1 MSRATQATID
11 LSALRHNLQRVKQLA
26 PDSKTIAVI
35 KADGYG
41 HGLVRVAK
49 ALEDADCFGVAS
61 LDEALQLRSKNIR
74 KTVVLL
80 EGVFEASEFS
90 KAGLQNAEVVIHH
103 ISQLEMLEEYARTA
117 SNAASRISVWL
128 KVDTGMHRLGFPP
141 DIVNIAWQ
149 RLQAIPLVK
158 EVYLMTH
165 LANADD
171 TKDMVSKMQVQLF
184 DKATQGLQA
193 PKSIANSGGIIGWPE
208 SHGDFV
214 RPGIMLY
221 GVTPFNKGTGLDHD
235 LKPVMTLTSALIAVN
250 FHKKDTP
257 IGYGGTYT
265 CTKDMSVGVVA
276 VGYGDG
282 YPRHAKSGT
291 PVLVN
296 GKKAQLVG
304 RVSMDMIC
312 VDLSEQPDAKVGD
325 PVTLWGEGLP
335 IEEVAR
341 SADTIGYELLCH
353 VTQRVKFTE
362 KH

>member
-11 LSALRHNLQRVKQLA
+11 LNALRHNLQRVKQLA
-26 PDSKTIAVI
+26 PNSKIIAVI

-41 HGLVRVAK
+41 HGLQRVAK
-49 ALEDADCFGVAS
+49 ALDEADYFGVAS

-74 KTVVLL
+74 KTVMLL

-103 ISQLEMLEEYARTA
+103 ISQLDMLEEYARTA

-128 KVDTGMHRLGFPP
+128 KIDTGMHRLGFPP
-141 DIVNIAWQ
+141 DIVQIAWQ

-158 EVYLMTH
+158 EVYLMSH
-165 LANADD
+165 FANADD
-171 TKDMVSKMQVQLF
+171 QSDKTSEQQLQAF
-184 DKATQGLQA
+184 DAATQGLQA
-193 PKSIANSGGIIGWPE
+193 PKSIANSGGIIGWPD
-208 SHGDFV
+208 SHYDFV

-235 LKPVMTLTSALIAVN
+235 LKPVMTLSSELIAVN
-250 FHKKDTP
+250 FHKKGMP
-257 IGYGGTYT
+257 IGYGGTFV
-265 CTKDMSVGVVA
+265 CPQDMLVGVVA
-276 VGYGDG
+276 IGYGDG

-296 GKKAQLVG
+296 GKRTQLIG

-312 VDLSEQPDAKVGD
+312 VDLSDQPDAGVGD
-325 PVTLWGEGLP
+325 PVVLWGEGLP

-341 SADTIGYELLCH
+341 SAETIGYELLCH
-353 VTQRVKFTE
+353 VTQRVKFVE
-362 KH
+362 KS

>member
-1 MSRATQATID
+1 MSRATQALID

-26 PDSKTIAVI
+26 PKSKIIAVI

-41 HGLVRVAK
+41 HGLLRVAK
-49 ALEDADCFGVAS
+49 ALDAADCFGVAS

-80 EGVFEASEFS
+80 EGVFETSEFS

-103 ISQLEMLEEYARTA
+103 ISQLDMLEEYARTA
-117 SNAASRISVWL
+117 SSAASRISVWL
-128 KVDTGMHRLGFPP
+128 KIDTGMHRLGFPP
-141 DIVNIAWQ
+141 DIVQIAWQ

-171 TKDMVSKMQVQLF
+171 TSDKTTEQQLKDF
-184 DKATQGLQA
+184 DTATQGFQA
-193 PKSIANSGGIIGWPE
+193 PKSIANSGGIIGWPA
-208 SHGDFV
+208 SHADYV

-221 GVTPFNKGTGLDHD
+221 GVTPFNEGTGLDYD
-235 LKPVMTLTSALIAVN
+235 LKPVMTLSSELIAVN
-250 FHKKDTP
+250 YFRKGSK
-257 IGYGGTYT
+257 IGYGGTFT
-265 CTKDMSVGVVA
+265 CPEDMPVGVVA
-276 VGYGDG
+276 IGYGDG

-296 GKKAQLVG
+296 GLRTQLIG

-312 VDLSEQPDAKVGD
+312 VDLREQPDAKVGD
-325 PVTLWGEGLP
+325 PVVLWGDGLP
-335 IEEVAR
+335 VEEVAR
-341 SADTIGYELLCH
+341 GADTIGYELLCH
-353 VTQRVKFTE
+353 VTQRVKFVE
-362 KH
+362 KN

>member
-1 MSRATQATID
+1 MSRATQASID

-26 PDSKTIAVI
+26 PNSKIIAVI

-49 ALEDADCFGVAS
+49 ALDAADSFGVAS
-61 LDEALQLRSKNIR
+61 LDEALQLRSNNIR

-103 ISQLEMLEEYARTA
+103 ISQLDMLEQYARTA

-149 RLQAIPLVK
+149 RLQSIPLVK
-158 EVYLMTH
+158 EIYLMTH

-171 TKDMVSKMQVQLF
+171 TSDKTTEKQLQDF
-184 DKATQGLQA
+184 DAATQGLQA
-193 PKSIANSGGIIGWPE
+193 PKSIANSGGVLGWPA
-208 SHGDFV
+208 SHAEYV

-235 LKPVMTLTSALIAVN
+235 LKPVMTLSSELIAVN
-250 FHKKDTP
+250 FYKKGLP
-257 IGYGGTYT
+257 IGYGGTYI
-265 CTKDMSVGVVA
+265 CPEDMLVGVVA
-276 VGYGDG
+276 IGYGDG

-296 GKKAQLVG
+296 GKRTKLIG

-312 VDLSEQPDAKVGD
+312 VDLSEQPDANVGD
-325 PVTLWGEGLP
+325 PVILWGEGLP

-362 KH
+362 KS

>member
-1 MSRATQATID
+1 MSRATQATIN
-11 LSALRHNLQRVKQLA
+11 LKALRHNLGRVKQLA
-26 PDSKTIAVI
+26 PNSQTIAII

-41 HGLVRVAK
+41 HGIVRVAK
-49 ALEDADCFGVAS
+49 ALDEADKFGVAS
-61 LDEALQLRSKNIR
+61 LDEALALRNKSIR
-74 KTVVLL
+74 KTIVLL

-128 KVDTGMHRLGFPP
+128 KIDTGMHRLGSPP
-141 DIVNIAWQ
+141 DIVQTIWQ

-158 EVYLMTH
+158 DVYLMTH

-171 TKDMVSKMQVQLF
+171 QKDMVTKMQLQLF
-184 DKATQGLQA
+184 NQTTQSLQA
-193 PKSIANSGGIIGWPE
+193 EKSIANSAGIMGWPDT
-208 SHGDFV
+208 HADVV

-221 GVTPFNKGTGLDHD
+221 GVTPFNEGTGLDHQ
-235 LKPVMTLTSALIAVN
+235 LEPVMTLSSELIAVN
-250 FHKKDTP
+250 YHKKDSP
-257 IGYGGTYT
+257 IGYVGVFV
-265 CTKDMSVGVVA
+265 CPEDMRVGVVA
-276 VGYGDG
+276 IGYGDG
-282 YPRHAKSGT
+282 YPRHAKNGT

-296 GKKAQLVG
+296 GKRAKLIG

-312 VDLSEQPDAKVGD
+312 VDLRQHPDAKVGD
-325 PVTLWGEGLP
+325 PVVLWGDGLP

-353 VTQRVKFTE
+353 VTQRVKFVD
-362 KH
+362 KN

>member
-1 MSRATQATID
+1 MSRATQATIN
-11 LSALRHNLQRVKQLA
+11 LKALRHNLGRVKQLA
-26 PDSKTIAVI
+26 PNSQIIAVI

-41 HGLVRVAK
+41 HGIVRVAK
-49 ALEDADCFGVAS
+49 ALDEADKFGVAS
-61 LDEALQLRSKNIR
+61 LDEALALRNKSIR
-74 KTVVLL
+74 KTIVLL

-90 KAGLQNAEVVIHH
+90 KAGLQNVEVVIHH

-141 DIVNIAWQ
+141 DIVQIVWQ

-158 EVYLMTH
+158 DVFLMTH

-171 TKDMVSKMQVQLF
+171 QKDMVTKMQVQLF
-184 DKATQGLQA
+184 NHTTQGLQA
-193 PKSIANSGGIIGWPE
+193 QKSIANSAGIIGWPDT
-208 SHGDFV
+208 HADVV

-221 GVTPFNKGTGLDHD
+221 GVTPFNVGTGLDHQ
-235 LKPVMTLTSALIAVN
+235 LEPVMTLSSELIAVN
-250 FHKKDTP
+250 FQKKDSP
-257 IGYGGTYT
+257 VGYGGEFV
-265 CTKDMSVGVVA
+265 CPEDMPVGVVA
-276 VGYGDG
+276 IGYGDG
-282 YPRHAKSGT
+282 YPRHAKNGT

-296 GKKAQLVG
+296 GKRAELIG

-312 VDLSEQPDAKVGD
+312 VDLRQHPDAKVGD
-325 PVTLWGEGLP
+325 PVELWGDGLP

-353 VTQRVKFTE
+353 VTQRVKFVD
-362 KH
+362 KN

>member
-1 MSRATQATID
+1 MSRATQATIN

-26 PDSKTIAVI
+26 PNSKTIAVI

-49 ALEDADCFGVAS
+49 ALDAADSFGVAS
-61 LDEALQLRSKNIR
+61 LDEALHLRSNNIR

-80 EGVFEASEFS
+80 EGVFEVSEFS
-90 KAGLQNAEVVIHH
+90 KAGLQNAEIVIHH
-103 ISQLEMLEEYARTA
+103 ITQLDMLEEYARTA

-128 KVDTGMHRLGFPP
+128 KVDTGMHRLGFPS
-141 DIVNIAWQ
+141 DIVHIAWQ

-171 TKDMVSKMQVQLF
+171 LKDKTTDKQIRDF
-184 DKATQGLQA
+184 DAATQGLQA
-193 PKSIANSGGIIGWPE
+193 PRSIANSGGILGWPA
-208 SHGDFV
+208 SHADYV

-221 GVTPFNKGTGLDHD
+221 GITPFNKGTGLDHD
-235 LKPVMTLTSALIAVN
+235 LKPVMTLSSELIAVN
-250 FHKKDTP
+250 YFKKGATL
-257 IGYGGTYT
+257 GYGGTFT
-265 CTKDMSVGVVA
+265 CPEDMSVGVVA
-276 VGYGDG
+276 IGYGDG
-282 YPRHAKSGT
+282 YPRHAKTGT

-296 GKKAQLVG
+296 GKRTQLIG

-312 VDLSEQPDAKVGD
+312 VDLSEQPDAKVKD
-325 PVTLWGEGLP
+325 PVILWGEGLP
-335 IEEVAR
+335 VEEVAH

-353 VTQRVKFTE
+353 VTQRVKFIE
-362 KH
+362 KS

>member
-1 MSRATQATID
+1 MSRATQASID

-26 PDSKTIAVI
+26 PQSKVIAVI

-49 ALEDADCFGVAS
+49 ALDEADSFGVAS

-103 ISQLEMLEEYARTA
+103 IAQLDMLEEYARTA

-141 DIVNIAWQ
+141 DIVQIAWQ

-171 TKDMVSKMQVQLF
+171 LNDNTTEKQLQAF
-184 DKATQGLQA
+184 DAATQGLQA
-193 PKSIANSGGIIGWPE
+193 PKSIANSGGIIGWST
-208 SHGDFV
+208 SHADYV
-214 RPGIMLY
+214 RAGIMLY
-221 GVTPFNKGTGLDHD
+221 GVTPFNTGTGLDHD
-235 LKPVMTLTSALIAVN
+235 LKPVMTLSSELIAVN
-250 FHKKDTP
+250 FLKKGSP
-257 IGYGGTYT
+257 IGYGGTYV
-265 CTKDMSVGVVA
+265 CPDDMNVGVVA
-276 VGYGDG
+276 IGYGDG

-296 GKKAQLVG
+296 GQRTQLVG

-312 VDLSEQPDAKVGD
+312 VDLSGQPDAKVGD
-325 PVTLWGEGLP
+325 PVILWGEGLP
-335 IEEVAR
+335 VEEVAR

-353 VTQRVKFTE
+353 VTQRVKFVE
-362 KH
+362 KS

>member
-26 PDSKTIAVI
+26 PDSKIIAVI

-49 ALEDADCFGVAS
+49 ALEEADCFGVAS
-61 LDEALQLRSKNIR
+61 LDEALQLRSNNNR
-74 KTVVLL
+74 KPVVLL

-128 KVDTGMHRLGFPP
+128 KIDTGMHRLGFPP
-141 DIVNIAWQ
+141 DIVDIAWQ

-158 EVYLMTH
+158 EVYLKTH

-171 TKDMVSKMQVQLF
+171 SSDKTSETQIKLFNDVTKE
-184 DKATQGLQA
+184 LQA
-193 PKSIANSGGIIGWPE
+193 PRSIANSGGILGWPD
-208 SHGDFV
+208 SHADFV

-235 LKPVMTLTSALIAVN
+235 LKPVMTLSSTLIAVN
-250 FHKKDTP
+250 FHKKGTP
-257 IGYGGTYT
+257 IGYGGTFT
-265 CTKDMSVGVVA
+265 CPNDMSVGVVA
-276 VGYGDG
+276 IGYGDG
-282 YPRHAKSGT
+282 YPRHAQSGT

-296 GKKAQLVG
+296 GKRTKLVG

-312 VDLSEQPDAKVGD
+312 VDLSEQPDAQVGD
-325 PVTLWGEGLP
+325 PVVLWGEGLP

-353 VTQRVKFTE
+353 VTQRVKFVE
-362 KH
+362 KN